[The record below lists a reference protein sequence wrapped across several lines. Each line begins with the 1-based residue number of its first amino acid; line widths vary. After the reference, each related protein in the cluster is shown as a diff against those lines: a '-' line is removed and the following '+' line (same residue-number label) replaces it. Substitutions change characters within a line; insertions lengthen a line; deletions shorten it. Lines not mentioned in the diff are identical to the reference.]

1 MKPPYILLI
10 DDDEQVLAA
19 LQRDIRSAYR
29 NDYKVA
35 ATSSAT
41 EALDLIKEL
50 KRKHESV
57 ALIIS
62 DQRMPEMEGVDLLES
77 ANLIYPEAKKILITA
92 YSDLEAV
99 IKAINQVKLHYY
111 LLKPWSPP
119 EEKLYPV
126 VNDLLNEWHTFYKP
140 SPEIIR
146 IIGYQWSPKSH
157 SLKEFLSGNL
167 IPYQWLDVESEAES
181 EKYLTSVNADKS
193 KLPILILKDGSY
205 LADPDLNL
213 LAERIGLRQK
223 ASQEMYD
230 VLIIG
235 AGPAGLAASVYGS
248 CEGLKTIL
256 IEKNNPGGQASSSA
270 RIENYLGF
278 PMGLSGSELTQ
289 RALIQTKRFGTE
301 ILTPQ
306 DVKTIKVENGYKI
319 TELKDGSFVR
329 SKTVILATGVAY
341 KKLDIPGL
349 ENFTGS
355 GVYYGAAAV
364 EAHACK
370 NETIYIVG
378 GGNSACQAALYMSK
392 FAKEVNI
399 IIRQAHLSKAA
410 ANYLVL
416 NITDTPNIK
425 IIPQS
430 EVISCKG
437 NTVLEEI
444 TIRNIQTLVENTL
457 PTKALF
463 IYIGA
468 KPSTSWMND
477 LILINENGF
486 ILTGPDLLKE
496 KTFHT
501 HWKISREPYIT
512 ETSIPGIFAAGDVRA
527 GALTGISSAVGEG
540 ALAIRF
546 VRKYLQEM

>member
-1 MKPPYILLI
+1 MKLPYIILI

-77 ANLIYPEAKKILITA
+77 ANLIFPEAKKILITA

-193 KLPILILKDGSY
+193 KLPILILKDGTY

-213 LAERIGLRQK
+213 LAGRIGLRQK

-486 ILTGPDLLKE
+486 ILTGPEL
-496 KTFHT
+496 
-501 HWKISREPYIT
+501 
-512 ETSIPGIFAAGDVRA
+512 
-527 GALTGISSAVGEG
+527 
-540 ALAIRF
+540 
-546 VRKYLQEM
+546 

>member
-1 MKPPYILLI
+1 MKLPYIILI

-19 LQRDIRSAYR
+19 LQRDIRTAYR
-29 NDYKVA
+29 NEYKVA

-50 KRKHESV
+50 KLKHESL

-62 DQRMPEMEGVDLLES
+62 DQRMPEMEGVALLES
-77 ANLIYPEAKKILITA
+77 ANLIFPDTKKILITA
-92 YSDLEAV
+92 YSDIEAV

-126 VNDLLNEWHTFYKP
+126 VNDLLAEWHTFYKP

-167 IPYQWLDVESEAES
+167 IPYQWMDVEREPES
-181 EKYLTSVNADKS
+181 EKFLASVNADKS
-193 KLPILILKDGSY
+193 KLPILILKDGTY
-205 LADPDLNL
+205 LIDPDLNM
-213 LAERIGLRQK
+213 LAERIGLHQK

-278 PMGLSGSELTQ
+278 PTGLSGSELTQ

-349 ENFTGS
+349 ENFTGA

-370 NETIYIVG
+370 NESIYIVG
-378 GGNSACQAALYMSK
+378 GGNSACQAALYMCK

-399 IIRQAHLSKAA
+399 IIRQPHLSKVA
-410 ANYLVL
+410 ANYLVQ
-416 NITDTPNIK
+416 NIADTPNIK
-425 IIPQS
+425 IIPGF
-430 EVISCKG
+430 EVTACAG
-437 NTVLEEI
+437 NAVLDQITLRNINTLEEI
-444 TIRNIQTLVENTL
+444 NL
-457 PTKALF
+457 PAKALF

-468 KPSTSWMND
+468 KPSTYWMND
-477 LILINENGF
+477 LIPFTLIGKYQENP
-486 ILTGPDLLKE
+486 I
-496 KTFHT
+496 
-501 HWKISREPYIT
+501 
-512 ETSIPGIFAAGDVRA
+512 
-527 GALTGISSAVGEG
+527 
-540 ALAIRF
+540 
-546 VRKYLQEM
+546 